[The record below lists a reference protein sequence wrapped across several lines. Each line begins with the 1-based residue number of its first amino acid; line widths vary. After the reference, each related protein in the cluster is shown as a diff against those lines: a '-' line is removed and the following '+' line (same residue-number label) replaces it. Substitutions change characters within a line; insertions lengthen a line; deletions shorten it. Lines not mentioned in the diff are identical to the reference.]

1 MGDTSIL
8 PQKEVQ
14 RVNPLCT
21 SLFRNILWDE
31 LYFHQTQCK
40 QKGLSLRKRGP

>member
-8 PQKEVQ
+8 PQKDWQ
-14 RVNPLCT
+14 RVNLLCT

-31 LYFHQTQCK
+31 LYFHQTQRK
-40 QKGLSLRKRGP
+40 QKGLSFSKRGL